1 MTLTYEQRKRLT
13 EYLGECWH
21 TFRSSNYLSFPDRCL
36 DCDAYI
42 TSSSRRTFTTDA
54 DMMALYRAIYKKGK
68 WSKFIIYTE
77 KTYCFQ
83 LQLDSIRHNLHNF
96 NAWLFCLDGKDYEA
110 RCCLVAEW
118 LEVRK

>member
-1 MTLTYEQRKRLT
+1 MTDEQRKALT
-13 EYLGECWH
+13 EYLGECW
-21 TFRSSNYLSFPDRCL
+21 LWDEDL
-36 DCDAYI
+36 DDEGMCKKCGQCFE
-42 TSSSRRTFTTDA
+42 SHRLNRTFDNDT

-83 LQLDSIRHNLHNF
+83 LQLDSLRHNLHNF

-118 LEVRK
+118 LEVKK